1 METKVLHIN
10 DEKDR
15 EKIQEAARLLRE
27 GELVIFPTETV
38 YGLGG
43 NGLDEGAVDKIF
55 RAKGRPKDN
64 PLILHVADPEQVL
77 DLVKVI
83 PPKGK
88 DCMDVFWPGPLTLI
102 FERSEKVSDSVT
114 AGANTVAIRMPSH
127 PIAHA
132 ILKEAAVPV
141 AAPSANTSGRPS
153 PTRLAHVLEDMDGKV
168 PMIVDSGD
176 ANVGIES
183 TVLDVTVDPPMIYRP
198 GGVTKED
205 LEAIIGEVA
214 VDETTI
220 DADNDAVPKSPGQK
234 YRHYAPKGDATLFA
248 GDLKNIAKEINRRL
262 AEAEPGVRTA
272 VLCTTETKDL
282 YEGMDL
288 LVDMGSREQLEDV
301 AHNLFESLRRCD
313 EEDIDLLFVE
323 GFDFR
328 GLGVGIMN
336 RLLKACG
343 GKVVLGL

>member
-1 METKVLHIN
+1 
-10 DEKDR
+10 
-15 EKIQEAARLLRE
+15 
-27 GELVIFPTETV
+27 
-38 YGLGG
+38 
-43 NGLDEGAVDKIF
+43 
-55 RAKGRPKDN
+55 
-64 PLILHVADPEQVL
+64 
-77 DLVKVI
+77 
-83 PPKGK
+83 
-88 DCMDVFWPGPLTLI
+88 MDVFWPGPLTLI
-102 FERSEKVSDSVT
+102 FERSKKVSDSVT
-114 AGANTVAIRMPSH
+114 AGADTVAIRMPSH

-132 ILKEAAVPV
+132 ILEAAAVPV

-168 PMIVDSGD
+168 PLIVDSGD

-336 RLLKACG
+336 RLLKSCG

>member
-132 ILKEAAVPV
+132 ILEAAAVPV

-168 PMIVDSGD
+168 PLIVDSGD

-220 DADNDAVPKSPGQK
+220 DVDNDAVPKSPGQK

-248 GDLKNIAKEINRRL
+248 GDLKNIAKEINRRVK
-262 AEAEPGVRTA
+262 EADPGKRTA

-288 LVDMGSREQLEDV
+288 LVDMGSRRQLEAV

>member
-10 DEKDR
+10 DEKD
-15 EKIQEAARLLRE
+15 EAQIQEAARLLRE

-102 FERSEKVSDSVT
+102 FERSKKVSDSVT
-114 AGANTVAIRMPSH
+114 AGADTVAIRMPSH

-132 ILKEAAVPV
+132 ILKAAAVPV

-168 PMIVDSGD
+168 PLIVDSGD

-220 DADNDAVPKSPGQK
+220 DVDNDAVPKSPGQK

-248 GDLKNIAKEINRRL
+248 GDLKNIAKEINRRVK
-262 AEAEPGVRTA
+262 EADPGKRTA

-288 LVDMGSREQLEDV
+288 LVDMGSRRQLEAV

>member
-10 DEKDR
+10 DEKD
-15 EKIQEAARLLRE
+15 EAQIQEAARLLRE

-88 DCMDVFWPGPLTLI
+88 DCMDIFWPGPLTLI
-102 FERSEKVSDSVT
+102 FERSKKVSDSVT
-114 AGANTVAIRMPSH
+114 AGADTVAIRMPSH

-132 ILKEAAVPV
+132 ILKAAAVPV

-168 PMIVDSGD
+168 PLIVDSGD

-220 DADNDAVPKSPGQK
+220 DVDNDAVPKSPGQK

-248 GDLKNIAKEINRRL
+248 GDLKNIAKEINRRVK
-262 AEAEPGVRTA
+262 EADPGKRTA

-288 LVDMGSREQLEDV
+288 LVDMGSRRQLEAV